1 MVGQVAV
8 PALAPPFSSLSP
20 LAGRSLP
27 KGCTT
32 EHQIGVGG
40 RCTGEAS

>member
-1 MVGQVAV
+1 MVGQVAIS
-8 PALAPPFSSLSP
+8 ALDPPFSSLSP
-20 LAGRSLP
+20 LAGRSLSE
-27 KGCTT
+27 GCTA